1 MASRNL
7 LLERELRRRVDGEVR
22 FDDGSR
28 ALYATDASNYRQV
41 PVGVVVPRTVE
52 AAVDAVAVCREHDV
66 PVLSR
71 GGGTSLGGQCCN
83 AAVVIDWSKYCDRVV
98 EIDPDAK
105 TVTVEPGI
113 VLDTLNARTAEHDLM
128 IGPRPAT
135 HDHCTIGGM
144 LGNNSCG
151 STAQAYGKMSD
162 NVLGLDVLTYD
173 GDRFW
178 AGPGGGDGVPPRIT
192 ARLRS
197 IAERYGEEIR
207 RRFPDIPRRVSGYN
221 LDALLPENG
230 FDLANALVGSESTLV
245 TILRARMRLVDR
257 PKARAM
263 VVFGFPSI
271 FEAADAVPSILPH
284 RPLALEGL
292 DDKLIGFEKRK
303 HLNAEALRLLPEGAG
318 WLVVIFGG
326 DDQDEADS
334 RARALADEL
343 GHAVRFFD
351 DPKHEDELWQ
361 VREAGLGATAWV
373 PLEPDTWPG
382 WEDSAVGPDDL
393 GAYLRDMHR
402 LQEEYGYAEAS
413 SLYGHFGQACVHTR
427 IPFDLVTADGIRK
440 YREFIERAADLAVSY
455 NGSLS
460 GEHGDGQAR
469 GELWPRMFGAELM
482 PAFAEFKSVFDPN
495 ERMSPG
501 KLIRLSG
508 AEPYRMDENL
518 RLGTDYAPP
527 DLDTHFAYPHDR
539 GSFARAALRCVGVGK
554 CRHEKGGVMCPSYR
568 ATREEKH
575 STRGRA
581 RLLFEMVNGGVID
594 DGWRSEAV
602 MDALDLCLACK
613 GCKSDCPVNVDM
625 ATYKAEFMAHHYA
638 GRLRPRAHYSMGWLP
653 VWARLAA
660 FAPGLVNLLTRT
672 PPLDALVKRV
682 GGIAPERTLPAFAAA
697 RFSRAYRRR
706 GPRGDGH
713 RGEVL
718 LWPDTFTDNFHP
730 EVGAAAVRVLE
741 RAGFTVRLPR
751 AAACCG
757 LTWISTGQLGVAR
770 KVIER
775 TLGVLRD
782 EIRAGLPIVGL
793 EPSCTAVFRADA
805 AELMPHDLDV
815 RRLRDQTR
823 TLAELLD
830 EHGVEPP
837 PMDRDV
843 IAQPHCHQHAVM
855 RFDADRRLLEA
866 SGARLTV
873 LDAGC
878 CGLAGNF
885 GFEDGHHAV
894 SMACAEDALLPA
906 LRAAP
911 ADAVV
916 LADGFS
922 CRTQIEEAG
931 IGRHP
936 VHLAEVLDAAWRAAL
951 AGALPRQARRT
962 VPVPADRT
970 PGTR

>member
-28 ALYATDASNYRQV
+28 AIYSTDASNYRQV
-41 PVGVVVPRTVE
+41 PTGVVVPRTVD
-52 AAVDAVAVCREHDV
+52 AAVEAVAVCREQDI

-71 GGGTSLGGQCCN
+71 GGGTSLAGQCCN
-83 AAVVIDWSKYCDRVV
+83 AAVVIDWSKYCRRVV
-98 EIDPDAK
+98 QIDPESRTAI
-105 TVTVEPGI
+105 VEPGI
-113 VLDTLNARTAEHDLM
+113 VLDVLNARTHEYGLM
-128 IGPRPAT
+128 VGPKPAT

-162 NVLGLDVLTYD
+162 NVLGLDVLTY
-173 GDRFW
+173 GGARFW
-178 AGPGGGDGVPPRIT
+178 AGPGGGDGLPYEMK
-192 ARLRS
+192 ARLRDLG
-197 IAERYGEEIR
+197 ERYGEEIR

-245 TILRARMRLVDR
+245 TILRARLRLVEE
-257 PKARAM
+257 PKARAL
-263 VVFGFPSI
+263 VVFGYPSI
-271 FEAADAVPSILPH
+271 FEAADAVPTILPH
-284 RPLALEGL
+284 RPLALEGV
-292 DDKLIGFEKRK
+292 DDKLISFEKRK

-318 WLVVIFGG
+318 WLIVQFGG
-326 DDQDEADS
+326 DTEEEAHGK
-334 RARALADEL
+334 AQALADEL
-343 GHAVRFFD
+343 GHAVRYFD
-351 DPKHEDELWQ
+351 DPAHEDELWQ

-373 PLEPDTWPG
+373 PLEHDTWPG
-382 WEDSAVGPDDL
+382 WEDSAVAPESL
-393 GAYLRDMHR
+393 GSYLRDLHR

-413 SLYGHFGQACVHTR
+413 ALYGHFGHGCLHTR
-427 IPFDLVTADGIRK
+427 ISFDLVTADGIRK
-440 YREFIERAADLAVSY
+440 YREFMERAADLVVSY

-469 GELWPRMFGAELM
+469 GELWPTMFGPDLM
-482 PAFAEFKSVFDPN
+482 PAFAEFKAVFDPR
-495 ERMSPG
+495 ERMNPG

-508 AEPYRMDENL
+508 APPYRLDENL
-518 RLGTDYAPP
+518 RLGADYAPADP
-527 DLDTHFAYPHDR
+527 ETHFAYPQDR

-554 CRHEKGGVMCPSYR
+554 CRHEAGGVMCPSYR

-581 RLLFEMVNGGVID
+581 RLLFEMLDGGLIT
-594 DGWRSEAV
+594 DGWRSDAV
-602 MDALDLCLACK
+602 ADALDLCLACK

-625 ATYKAEFMAHHYA
+625 ATYKAEFLSHHYA

-653 VWARLAA
+653 AWARLAA
-660 FAPGLVNLLTRT
+660 LAPGLVNLAART
-672 PPLDALVKRV
+672 PSLDALIKRL
-682 GGIAPERTLPAFAAA
+682 GGIAPERALPAFAPA
-697 RFSRAYRRR
+697 RFSRAFRRHV
-706 GPRGDGH
+706 PLGDGH

-730 EVGAAAVRVLE
+730 GVAVAAVRVLE
-741 RAGFTVRLPR
+741 RAGFSVRLPR

-770 KVIER
+770 RVIER
-775 TLGVLRD
+775 TSRVLRE
-782 EIRAGLPIVGL
+782 EIRAGIPVVGL
-793 EPSCTAVFRADA
+793 EPSCTAVFRSDA
-805 AELMPHDLDV
+805 PDLMPHDLDV
-815 RRLRDQTR
+815 WRLRDQTR

-837 PMDRDV
+837 PLDREIV
-843 IAQPHCHQHAVM
+843 AQPHCHQHAIM

-866 SGARLTV
+866 AGARLTV

-885 GFEDGHHAV
+885 GFEDNHFAV

-911 ADAVV
+911 EDALV

-922 CRTQIEEAG
+922 CRTQIEQAG
-931 IGRHP
+931 IGRRP
-936 VHLAEVLDAAWRAAL
+936 VHLAEALDEAWRAAVS
-951 AGALPRQARRT
+951 GALPRQARRAPA
-962 VPVPADRT
+962 PVDRT
-970 PGTR
+970 TGTR

>member
-7 LLERELRRRVDGEVR
+7 LLESELRRRVDGEVR

-28 ALYATDASNYRQV
+28 ALYSTDASNYRQV
-41 PVGVVVPRTVE
+41 PVGVVVPHTVE
-52 AAVDAVAVCREHDV
+52 AAVEAVAVCREQDV

-98 EIDPDAK
+98 EFDPDARS
-105 TVTVEPGI
+105 VTVEPGI
-113 VLDTLNARTAEHDLM
+113 VLDTLNARIAEHDLM
-128 IGPRPAT
+128 VGPRPAT

-151 STAQAYGKMSD
+151 STAQAFGKMSD

-178 AGPGGGDGVPPRIT
+178 AGPGGGDGVPAQMT

-207 RRFPDIPRRVSGYN
+207 RRFPAIPRRVSGYN

-263 VVFGFPSI
+263 VVLGYPSI

-284 RPLALEGL
+284 KPLVLEGL

-318 WLVVIFGG
+318 WLIVMFSG
-326 DDQDEADS
+326 DTQDEADA
-334 RARALADEL
+334 RARDLAEEL

-351 DPKHEDELWQ
+351 DPRREDELWQ
-361 VREAGLGATAWV
+361 IREAGLGATAWV

-382 WEDSAVGPDDL
+382 WEDSAVAPEDL
-393 GAYLRDMHR
+393 GSYLRDLHR
-402 LQEEYGYAEAS
+402 LQEEYDYAEAS

-427 IPFDLVTADGIRK
+427 IPFDLVTAEGIRK
-440 YREFIERAADLAVSY
+440 YREFVERAADLAVSY
-455 NGSLS
+455 NGSMS

-469 GELWPRMFGAELM
+469 GELWPTMFGTELM
-482 PAFAEFKSVFDPN
+482 PAFTEFKAIFDPH

-508 AEPYRMDENL
+508 DEPYRMDENL

-527 DLDTHFAYPHDR
+527 HLDTHFAYPHDR

-660 FAPGLVNLLTRT
+660 IAPDLVNFVTGT
-672 PPLDALVKRV
+672 PPLDALVKRI
-682 GGIAPERTLPAFAAA
+682 GGITRERALPPFAAA
-697 RFSRAYRRR
+697 RFSRSYRRR
-706 GPRGDGH
+706 GPHGDGH

-730 EVGAAAVRVLE
+730 EVGVAAVRVLE

-775 TLGVLRD
+775 TLGVLRE

-805 AELMPHDLDV
+805 AELMPNDLDV

-843 IAQPHCHQHAVM
+843 VAQPHCHQHAVM

-866 SGARLTV
+866 AGARLTV

-911 ADAVV
+911 PHALV

-922 CRTQIEEAG
+922 CRTQIEQAQ
-931 IGRHP
+931 IGRRP
-936 VHLAEVLDAAWRAAL
+936 IHLAEALDEAWREAVS
-951 AGALPRQARRT
+951 GALPRQARRPE
-962 VPVPADRT
+962 PVPADRT
-970 PGTR
+970 PGSR